1 MAKGPA
7 GKGPVD
13 NGADGISPGGVSV
26 TSVKSIRIEDEM
38 RTSYLDYAMSV
49 IVARA
54 LPDVR
59 DGLKPV
65 HRRILY
71 TMGEM
76 GLSGGSAYRKCAAIV
91 GEVMGKYHPHGDGAL
106 YDALV
111 RLAQDF
117 SMRHPLVD
125 GQGNFGSVDG
135 DSAAA
140 MRYTEARLTAIAGE
154 MLADIDHE
162 TVDFTPNYDGTQK
175 EPSVLPSRMPNLL
188 VNGSAGIAVGM
199 ATNIPPHN
207 LGEIAD
213 AAIALVE
220 NPQLTAEE
228 LSAIVLAPDFP
239 TGGVLYR
246 YDHIKNPLT
255 GKTERVDAIRQ
266 MYAHGRGRVVVEGKT
281 SFEEARGDRTAI
293 IIHELPYQVNKAT
306 LVEKI
311 ADLVKEGRIE
321 GISDLRDESDRDGMR
336 IYVEVKRDGNP
347 HKVLNKLLKLTP
359 LRAAFSMNMLA
370 LVDGQPQTLSLKSV
384 LQHHIEHRRVIVRRR
399 TEFELKKAQERA
411 HILEGLKI
419 ALDNLD
425 AVIKTIRAAADVD
438 VAREQLMTKFKLSEL
453 QAQAILDMR
462 LARLAALERK
472 KIEDEY
478 LEVLALIKE
487 LQDILA
493 NPKRVS
499 KIIAA
504 EYAKMKEKFGDT
516 RRTRIAQDATR
527 EMSDEDLIADEDV
540 VITVSGRG
548 YIKRQP
554 LTAYRQQ
561 HRGGKGVRG
570 MTTREEDAVK
580 SLQVANTHDWAF
592 FFTNKGRCFS
602 TKVHEIPDASRQNK
616 GIPIVNLPGVQVESG
631 EVPVATVILQNFNAG
646 GYLAFST
653 KKGVI
658 KKTALEQFEKVRS
671 SGIIAITLDKGDE
684 LAQVIPT
691 SGEDDIVL
699 ATRQGRI
706 CRFHEKEARP
716 MGRSAGGVIGIRIA
730 RQGDLVVAAAVVEPG
745 ADLLVLTETG
755 FGKRVP
761 VGAFSRKHRGTQG
774 VRLIPL
780 EGRKTGPV
788 VAVRQVSEA
797 DEEVIL
803 ISAEGQV
810 VRTKLETIA
819 TRNDGSSQG
828 VRVMTLREGDKVAG
842 IAAFRTGL
850 AKRDADGEN
859 EGAPDGEASPPRT
872 KAAKAA
878 ATKTPAKGKAK
889 PAAKVKANSA
899 KASATTKTTK
909 ATKANKANK
918 TVKTKPTKRR

>member
-909 ATKANKANK
+909 AAKANKANK

>member
-1 MAKGPA
+1 MNDEAR
-7 GKGPVD
+7 
-13 NGADGISPGGVSV
+13 VSV
-26 TSVKSIRIEDEM
+26 RSIRIEDEM

-76 GLSGGSAYRKCAAIV
+76 GLSSGSAYRKCAAIV

-162 TVDFTPNYDGTQK
+162 TVDFAPNYDGTQK
-175 EPSVLPSRMPNLL
+175 EPSVLPARLPNLL

-213 AAIALVE
+213 AAIALI
-220 NPQLTAEE
+220 AEPD
-228 LSAIVLAPDFP
+228 LSVDDLCKYVNAPDFP
-239 TGGVLYR
+239 TGGILYR
-246 YDHIKNPLT
+246 YDTVKNPLT
-255 GKTERVDAIRQ
+255 GATERIDAVRQ
-266 MYAHGRGRVVVEGKT
+266 MYAHGRGRVVVDGAT
-281 SFEEARGDRTAI
+281 HFEEASRGDRTAI
-293 IIHELPYQVNKAT
+293 IITELPYQVNKAS

-311 ADLVKEGRIE
+311 ADLVKEERLD
-321 GISDLRDESDRDGMR
+321 GIADLRDESDRDGMR
-336 IYVEVKRDGNP
+336 IYVEVKKDANP
-347 HKVLNKLLKLTP
+347 HEVLNKLLKLTP
-359 LRAAFSMNMLA
+359 LRSAFSMNMLA

-384 LQHHIEHRRVIVRRR
+384 LQHHIDHRRIIVRRR
-399 TEFELKKAQERA
+399 TEYELKKARERA

-438 VAREQLMTKFKLSEL
+438 VARTQLMERFKLSEL
-453 QAQAILDMR
+453 QSQAILDMR

-478 LEVLALIKE
+478 LEVIKFIAE
-487 LQDILA
+487 LEDILA
-493 NPKRVS
+493 RPARIS
-499 KIIAA
+499 KIVSD
-504 EYAKMKEKFGDT
+504 EFAKLKEKFADR
-516 RRTRIAQDATR
+516 RRTKIAQDATR

-540 VITVSGRG
+540 VITISGRG

-554 LTAYRQQ
+554 LTTYRQQ
-561 HRGGKGVRG
+561 HRGGKGVIG
-570 MTTREEDAVK
+570 MTTREEDAVAT
-580 SLQVANTHDWAF
+580 LQVANTHDYAL
-592 FFTNKGRCFS
+592 FFTNKGRGFS
-602 TKVHEIPDASRQNK
+602 AKVHEIPDASRQNK

-631 EVPVATVILQNFNAG
+631 ETPVATIILNGFTPG
-646 GYLAFST
+646 SYLAFST
-653 KKGVI
+653 KKGII
-658 KKTALEQFEKVRS
+658 KKTAIEQFEKVRS
-671 SGIIAITLDKGDE
+671 TGIIAITLDKGDE
-684 LAQVIPT
+684 LAQVIQT
-691 SGEDDIVL
+691 SGEDDLVM

-706 CRFHEKEARP
+706 CRFHEREARP
-716 MGRSAGGVIGIRIA
+716 MGRTAGGVIGIRLA
-730 RQGDLVVAAAVVEPG
+730 RQGDLVVAMAVAEPG

-755 FGKRVP
+755 HGKRVP
-761 VGAFSRKHRGTQG
+761 VGAFARKHRGTQG

-810 VRTKLETIA
+810 VRTKLESIA
-819 TRNDGSSQG
+819 TRKDGSAQG

-850 AKRDADGEN
+850 AKRNGTGDN
-859 EGAPDGEASPPRT
+859 EDVVDETPKLTKVVKAPRPTT
-872 KAAKAA
+872 KGG
-878 ATKTPAKGKAK
+878 TPSKGKPVAKGK
-889 PAAKVKANSA
+889 PAAKSKPVA
-899 KASATTKTTK
+899 KG
-909 ATKANKANK
+909 
-918 TVKTKPTKRR
+918 KPAPKKRSGR

>member
-1 MAKGPA
+1 M
-7 GKGPVD
+7 
-13 NGADGISPGGVSV
+13 SV

-154 MLADIDHE
+154 MLADIDHD

-213 AAIALVE
+213 AAAALVE
-220 NPQLTAEE
+220 NPQLSAEE
-228 LSAIVLAPDFP
+228 LSALVLAPDFP

-246 YDHIKNPLT
+246 YDNVKNPLT

-438 VAREQLMTKFKLSEL
+438 VAREQLMSKFKLSEL

-504 EYAKMKEKFGDT
+504 EYAKMKEKFGDK

-671 SGIIAITLDKGDE
+671 SGIITITLDKGDE

-716 MGRSAGGVIGIRIA
+716 MGRSAGGVIGIRLA

-810 VRTKLETIA
+810 VRTKLESIA

-850 AKRDADGEN
+850 AKRDSEGQNGE
-859 EGAPDGEASPPRT
+859 APDGEVSPSRAKAVKPAVSGRPT
-872 KAAKAA
+872 SKAAAKAPP
-878 ATKTPAKGKAK
+878 KVKAK
-889 PAAKVKANSA
+889 PTAKVKA
-899 KASATTKTTK
+899 K
-909 ATKANKANK
+909 ATKA
-918 TVKTKPTKRR
+918 TTTKPTKRR

>member
-1 MAKGPA
+1 MNDEAR
-7 GKGPVD
+7 
-13 NGADGISPGGVSV
+13 VSV
-26 TSVKSIRIEDEM
+26 RSIRIEDEM

-76 GLSGGSAYRKCAAIV
+76 GLSSGSAYRKCAAIV

-162 TVDFTPNYDGTQK
+162 TVDFAPNYDGTQK
-175 EPSVLPSRMPNLL
+175 EPSVLPARLPNLL

-213 AAIALVE
+213 AAIALI
-220 NPQLTAEE
+220 AEPD
-228 LSAIVLAPDFP
+228 LSVDDLCKYVNAPDFP
-239 TGGVLYR
+239 TGGILYR
-246 YDHIKNPLT
+246 YDTVKNPLT
-255 GKTERVDAIRQ
+255 GATERIDAVRQ
-266 MYAHGRGRVVVEGKT
+266 MYAHGRGRVVVDGAT
-281 SFEEARGDRTAI
+281 HFEEASRGDRTAI
-293 IIHELPYQVNKAT
+293 IITELPYQVNKAS

-311 ADLVKEGRIE
+311 ADLVKEERLD
-321 GISDLRDESDRDGMR
+321 GIADLRDESDRDGMR
-336 IYVEVKRDGNP
+336 IYVEVKKDANP

-359 LRAAFSMNMLA
+359 LRSAFSMNMLA

-384 LQHHIEHRRVIVRRR
+384 LQHHIDHRRIIVRRR
-399 TEFELKKAQERA
+399 TEYELKKARERA

-438 VAREQLMTKFKLSEL
+438 VARTQLMERFKLSEL
-453 QAQAILDMR
+453 QSQAILDMR

-478 LEVLALIKE
+478 LEVIKFIAE
-487 LQDILA
+487 LEDILA
-493 NPKRVS
+493 RPARIS
-499 KIIAA
+499 KIVSD
-504 EYAKMKEKFGDT
+504 EFAKLKEKFADR
-516 RRTRIAQDATR
+516 RRTKIAQDATR

-540 VITVSGRG
+540 VITISGRG

-554 LTAYRQQ
+554 LTTYRQQ
-561 HRGGKGVRG
+561 HRGGKGVIG
-570 MTTREEDAVK
+570 MTTREEDAVAT
-580 SLQVANTHDWAF
+580 LQVANTHDYAL
-592 FFTNKGRCFS
+592 FFTNKGRGFS
-602 TKVHEIPDASRQNK
+602 AKVHEIPDASRQNK

-631 EVPVATVILQNFNAG
+631 ETPVATIILNGFTPG
-646 GYLAFST
+646 SYLAFST
-653 KKGVI
+653 KKGII
-658 KKTALEQFEKVRS
+658 KKTAIEQFEKVRS
-671 SGIIAITLDKGDE
+671 TGIIAITLDKGDE
-684 LAQVIPT
+684 LAQVIQT
-691 SGEDDIVL
+691 SGEDDLVM

-706 CRFHEKEARP
+706 CRFHEREARP
-716 MGRSAGGVIGIRIA
+716 MGRTAGGVIGIRLA
-730 RQGDLVVAAAVVEPG
+730 RQGDLVVAMAVAEPG

-755 FGKRVP
+755 HGKRVP
-761 VGAFSRKHRGTQG
+761 VGAFARKHRGTQG

-810 VRTKLETIA
+810 VRTKLESIA
-819 TRNDGSSQG
+819 TRKDGSAQG

-850 AKRDADGEN
+850 ANRNGTGDN
-859 EGAPDGEASPPRT
+859 EDVVDETPKLTKVVKAPRPTT
-872 KAAKAA
+872 KGG
-878 ATKTPAKGKAK
+878 TPSKGKPVAKGK
-889 PAAKVKANSA
+889 PAAKSKPVA
-899 KASATTKTTK
+899 KG
-909 ATKANKANK
+909 
-918 TVKTKPTKRR
+918 KPAPKKRSGR

>member
-899 KASATTKTTK
+899 KASATTKTSK
-909 ATKANKANK
+909 ATNATKANK

>member
-1 MAKGPA
+1 
-7 GKGPVD
+7 
-13 NGADGISPGGVSV
+13 
-26 TSVKSIRIEDEM
+26 
-38 RTSYLDYAMSV
+38 
-49 IVARA
+49 
-54 LPDVR
+54 
-59 DGLKPV
+59 
-65 HRRILY
+65 
-71 TMGEM
+71 
-76 GLSGGSAYRKCAAIV
+76 
-91 GEVMGKYHPHGDGAL
+91 MGKYHPHGDGAL

-154 MLADIDHE
+154 MLADIDHD

-188 VNGSAGIAVGM
+188 VNGSSGIAVGM

-228 LSAIVLAPDFP
+228 LSALVLAPDFP

-246 YDHIKNPLT
+246 YDNVKNPLT
-255 GKTERVDAIRQ
+255 GKSERVDAIRQ

-384 LQHHIEHRRVIVRRR
+384 LQHHIEHRRIIVRRR

-438 VAREQLMTKFKLSEL
+438 VAREQLMAKFKLSEL

-504 EYAKMKEKFGDT
+504 EYAKMKEKFGDK

-540 VITVSGRG
+540 VITISGRG

-631 EVPVATVILQNFNAG
+631 EVPVATVILQNFSAG

-810 VRTKLETIA
+810 VRTKLESIA

-828 VRVMTLREGDKVAG
+828 VRVMSLREGDKVAG

-859 EGAPDGEASPPRT
+859 EEAPEGEASPPRAKVAKVT
-872 KAAKAA
+872 AKAA
-878 ATKTPAKGKAK
+878 PKTVSKGKAK
-889 PAAKVKANSA
+889 PAAKVKAKTA
-899 KASATTKTTK
+899 KATT
-909 ATKANKANK
+909 
-918 TVKTKPTKRR
+918 TKPTKRR

>member
-1 MAKGPA
+1 MAKGPV
-7 GKGPVD
+7 GRGPTD
-13 NGADGISPGGVSV
+13 RDADGINPDGTGIA
-26 TSVKSIRIEDEM
+26 SVKSIRIEDEM

-228 LSAIVLAPDFP
+228 LSALVLAPDFP

-246 YDHIKNPLT
+246 YDNVKNPLT

-293 IIHELPYQVNKAT
+293 IIHELPYQVNKST

-425 AVIKTIRAAADVD
+425 AVVKTIRAAADVD
-438 VAREQLMTKFKLSEL
+438 VAREQLMSKFKLSEL

-487 LQDILA
+487 LKDILA

-499 KIIAA
+499 KIIAD
-504 EYAKMKEKFGDT
+504 EYAKMKEKFGDK

-631 EVPVATVILQNFNAG
+631 EVPVATVILQNFSAG

-716 MGRSAGGVIGIRIA
+716 MGRAAGGVIGIRLA

-810 VRTKLETIA
+810 VRTKLESIA

-850 AKRDADGEN
+850 AKRDAEGEN
-859 EGAPDGEASPPRT
+859 EGAPNGEASPPRV

-878 ATKTPAKGKAK
+878 ATKTPPKGKAK
-889 PAAKVKANSA
+889 PAAKVKANGAKANSA
-899 KASATTKTTK
+899 KATATAKTSK
-909 ATKANKANK
+909 ATKSI
-918 TVKTKPTKRR
+918 KTKPTKRR

>member
-1 MAKGPA
+1 MAKGPT

-154 MLADIDHE
+154 MLADIDHD

-188 VNGSAGIAVGM
+188 VNGSSGIAVGM

-228 LSAIVLAPDFP
+228 LSALVLAPDFP

-246 YDHIKNPLT
+246 YDNIKNPLT
-255 GKTERVDAIRQ
+255 GKSERVDAIRQ

-384 LQHHIEHRRVIVRRR
+384 LQHHIEHRRIIVRRR

-438 VAREQLMTKFKLSEL
+438 VAREQLMAKFKLSEL

-504 EYAKMKEKFGDT
+504 EYAKMKEKFGDK

-540 VITVSGRG
+540 VITISGRG

-631 EVPVATVILQNFNAG
+631 EVPVATVILQNFSAG

-810 VRTKLETIA
+810 VRTKLESIA

-828 VRVMTLREGDKVAG
+828 VRVMSLREGDKVAG

-859 EGAPDGEASPPRT
+859 EEAPDGEASPPR
-872 KAAKAA
+872 AKAP
-878 ATKTPAKGKAK
+878 KTSSKGKAK
-889 PAAKVKANSA
+889 PAAKVKA
-899 KASATTKTTK
+899 KTTKTT
-909 ATKANKANK
+909 T
-918 TVKTKPTKRR
+918 TKPTKRR

>member
-1 MAKGPA
+1 MAKGPT

-154 MLADIDHE
+154 MLADIDHD

-228 LSAIVLAPDFP
+228 LSALVLAPDFP

-246 YDHIKNPLT
+246 YDNIKNPLT
-255 GKTERVDAIRQ
+255 GKSERVDAIRQ

-384 LQHHIEHRRVIVRRR
+384 LQHHIEHRRIIVRRR

-438 VAREQLMTKFKLSEL
+438 VAREQLMAKFKLSEL

-504 EYAKMKEKFGDT
+504 EYAKMKEKFGDK

-540 VITVSGRG
+540 VITISGRG

-631 EVPVATVILQNFNAG
+631 EVPVATVILQNFSAG

-810 VRTKLETIA
+810 VRTKLESIA

-828 VRVMTLREGDKVAG
+828 VRVMSLREGDKVAG

-859 EGAPDGEASPPRT
+859 EEAPEGEASPPRAKVAKVT
-872 KAAKAA
+872 AKAA
-878 ATKTPAKGKAK
+878 PKTVSKGKAK
-889 PAAKVKANSA
+889 PTAKVKA
-899 KASATTKTTK
+899 KTTKTT
-909 ATKANKANK
+909 T
-918 TVKTKPTKRR
+918 TKPTKRR

>member
-1 MAKGPA
+1 
-7 GKGPVD
+7 
-13 NGADGISPGGVSV
+13 
-26 TSVKSIRIEDEM
+26 M

-125 GQGNFGSVDG
+125 GQGNFGSIDG

-266 MYAHGRGRVVVEGKT
+266 MYAHGRGRVIVEGKT

-671 SGIIAITLDKGDE
+671 SGIIAITLDKGDV

-859 EGAPDGEASPPRT
+859 EGAPDGEASPPR
-872 KAAKAA
+872 
-878 ATKTPAKGKAK
+878 
-889 PAAKVKANSA
+889 
-899 KASATTKTTK
+899 
-909 ATKANKANK
+909 
-918 TVKTKPTKRR
+918 

>member
-1 MAKGPA
+1 MAIKGV
-7 GKGPVD
+7 GGNGGGEVD
-13 NGADGISPGGVSV
+13 AVNLP
-26 TSVKSIRIEDEM
+26 SVKSIRIEDEM

-76 GLSGGSAYRKCAAIV
+76 GLSSGSAYRKCAAIV

-140 MRYTEARLTAIAGE
+140 MRYTESRLTAIAGE

-162 TVDFTPNYDGTQK
+162 TVDFAPNYDGTQK
-175 EPSVLPSRMPNLL
+175 EPSVLPSRLPNLL
-188 VNGSAGIAVGM
+188 INGSAGIAVGM

-220 NPQLTAEE
+220 NPHLTAEE
-228 LSAIVLAPDFP
+228 LSAFVLAPDFP

-246 YDHIKNPLT
+246 YDNIKNPLT
-255 GKTERVDAIRQ
+255 GKMERVDAIRQ

-311 ADLVKEGRIE
+311 ADLVKEGRID

-399 TEFELKKAQERA
+399 TEYELKKAQERA

-438 VAREQLMTKFKLSEL
+438 VAREQLMSKFKLSEL

-487 LQDILA
+487 LKDILA

-499 KIIAA
+499 KIIAG
-504 EYAKMKEKFGDT
+504 EYAKLKEKFGDK

-540 VITVSGRG
+540 VITISGRG

-631 EVPVATVILQNFNAG
+631 EVPVATVILQNFNVG

-684 LAQVIPT
+684 LAQVVPT
-691 SGEDDIVL
+691 SGEDDLVL

-716 MGRSAGGVIGIRIA
+716 MGRSAGGVIGIRLA

-761 VGAFSRKHRGTQG
+761 VQAFSRKHRGTQG

-810 VRTKLETIA
+810 VRTKLESIA

-850 AKRDADGEN
+850 AKRDGGGES
-859 EGAPDGEASPPRT
+859 GAAPARVAPARVTPAARAMTTRTTTRPAS
-872 KAAKAA
+872 
-878 ATKTPAKGKAK
+878 ATKPSTSKGATSAKPAASKGKST
-889 PAAKVKANSA
+889 PAAKVKA
-899 KASATTKTTK
+899 
-909 ATKANKANK
+909 
-918 TVKTKPTKRR
+918 KPPKRR

>member
-1 MAKGPA
+1 MAKGPT
-7 GKGPVD
+7 GKSPVD

-154 MLADIDHE
+154 MLADIDHD

-213 AAIALVE
+213 AAIALVD

-228 LSAIVLAPDFP
+228 LSALVLAPDFP

-246 YDHIKNPLT
+246 YDNIKNPLT

-384 LQHHIEHRRVIVRRR
+384 LQHHIEHRRIIVRRR

-504 EYAKMKEKFGDT
+504 EYAKMKEKFGDK

-859 EGAPDGEASPPRT
+859 EGASDGEASPPRARAAKVT
-872 KAAKAA
+872 AKAA
-878 ATKTPAKGKAK
+878 PKSASKGKAK
-889 PAAKVKANSA
+889 PAAKVKAKTA
-899 KASATTKTTK
+899 KKT
-909 ATKANKANK
+909 A
-918 TVKTKPTKRR
+918 TKPTKRR

>member
-1 MAKGPA
+1 MAKGPT

-154 MLADIDHE
+154 MLADIDHD

-188 VNGSAGIAVGM
+188 VNGSSGIAVGM

-228 LSAIVLAPDFP
+228 LSALVLAPDFP

-246 YDHIKNPLT
+246 YDNIKNPLT
-255 GKTERVDAIRQ
+255 GKSERVDAIRQ

-384 LQHHIEHRRVIVRRR
+384 LQHHIEHRRIIVRRR

-438 VAREQLMTKFKLSEL
+438 VAREQLMAKFKLSEL

-504 EYAKMKEKFGDT
+504 EYAKMKEKFGDK

-540 VITVSGRG
+540 VITISGRG

-631 EVPVATVILQNFNAG
+631 EVPVATVILQNFSAG

-810 VRTKLETIA
+810 VRTKLESIA

-828 VRVMTLREGDKVAG
+828 VRVMSLREGDKVAG

-850 AKRDADGEN
+850 AKRDSDGEN
-859 EGAPDGEASPPRT
+859 EEAPDGEAIPPRA
-872 KAAKAA
+872 KAAKVTAKAA
-878 ATKTPAKGKAK
+878 PKTASKGKAK
-889 PAAKVKANSA
+889 PAAKVKA
-899 KASATTKTTK
+899 KTTKTT
-909 ATKANKANK
+909 T
-918 TVKTKPTKRR
+918 TKPTKRR

>member
-1 MAKGPA
+1 MAKGPT

-154 MLADIDHE
+154 MLADIDHD

-228 LSAIVLAPDFP
+228 LSALVLAPDFP

-246 YDHIKNPLT
+246 YDNIKNPLT
-255 GKTERVDAIRQ
+255 GKSERVDAIRQ

-384 LQHHIEHRRVIVRRR
+384 LQHHIEHRRIIVRRR

-438 VAREQLMTKFKLSEL
+438 VAREQLMAKFKLSEL

-504 EYAKMKEKFGDT
+504 EYAKMKEKFGDK

-540 VITVSGRG
+540 VITISGRG

-631 EVPVATVILQNFNAG
+631 EVPVATVILQNFSAG

-810 VRTKLETIA
+810 VRTKLESIA

-828 VRVMTLREGDKVAG
+828 VRVMSLREGDKVAG

-859 EGAPDGEASPPRT
+859 EEAPEGEASPPRAKVAKVT
-872 KAAKAA
+872 AKAA
-878 ATKTPAKGKAK
+878 PKTVSKGKAK
-889 PAAKVKANSA
+889 PAAKVKA
-899 KASATTKTTK
+899 KTTKTTK
-909 ATKANKANK
+909 T
-918 TVKTKPTKRR
+918 TTTKPTKRR

>member
-1 MAKGPA
+1 MAKGPT

-154 MLADIDHE
+154 MLADIDHD

-228 LSAIVLAPDFP
+228 LSALVLAPDFP

-246 YDHIKNPLT
+246 YDNVKNPLT
-255 GKTERVDAIRQ
+255 GKSERVDAIRQ

-384 LQHHIEHRRVIVRRR
+384 LQHHIEHRRIIVRRR

-438 VAREQLMTKFKLSEL
+438 VAREQLMAKFKLSEL

-504 EYAKMKEKFGDT
+504 EYAKMKEKFGDK

-540 VITVSGRG
+540 VITISGRG

-631 EVPVATVILQNFNAG
+631 EVPVATVILQNFSAG

-810 VRTKLETIA
+810 VRTKLESIA

-828 VRVMTLREGDKVAG
+828 VRVMSLREGDKVAG

-859 EGAPDGEASPPRT
+859 EEAPEGEASPPRAKVAKVT
-872 KAAKAA
+872 AKAA
-878 ATKTPAKGKAK
+878 PKTVSKRKAK
-889 PAAKVKANSA
+889 PAAKVKAKTA
-899 KASATTKTTK
+899 KTT
-909 ATKANKANK
+909 T
-918 TVKTKPTKRR
+918 TKPTKRR

>member
-1 MAKGPA
+1 MAKGPT

-154 MLADIDHE
+154 MLADIDHD

-188 VNGSAGIAVGM
+188 VNGSSGIAVGM

-228 LSAIVLAPDFP
+228 LSALVLAPDFP

-246 YDHIKNPLT
+246 YDNIKNPLT
-255 GKTERVDAIRQ
+255 GKSERVDAIRQ

-384 LQHHIEHRRVIVRRR
+384 LQHHIEHRRIIVRRR

-438 VAREQLMTKFKLSEL
+438 VAREQLMAKFKLSEL

-504 EYAKMKEKFGDT
+504 EYAKMKEKFGDK

-540 VITVSGRG
+540 VITISGRG

-631 EVPVATVILQNFNAG
+631 EVPVATVILQNFSAG

-850 AKRDADGEN
+850 AKRDSDGEN
-859 EGAPDGEASPPRT
+859 EEAPDGEASPPRA
-872 KAAKAA
+872 KAVKAA
-878 ATKTPAKGKAK
+878 ATKTPPKGKAK
-889 PAAKVKANSA
+889 PAAKVKA
-899 KASATTKTTK
+899 KTTKTT
-909 ATKANKANK
+909 T
-918 TVKTKPTKRR
+918 TKPTKRR

>member
-1 MAKGPA
+1 MAKGPT

-76 GLSGGSAYRKCAAIV
+76 GLSGGSAYRKCSAIV

-154 MLADIDHE
+154 MLADIDHD

-228 LSAIVLAPDFP
+228 LSALVLAPDFP

-246 YDHIKNPLT
+246 YDNIKNPLT
-255 GKTERVDAIRQ
+255 GKSERVDAIRQ

-384 LQHHIEHRRVIVRRR
+384 LQHHIEHRRIIVRRR

-438 VAREQLMTKFKLSEL
+438 VAREQLMAKFKLSEL

-504 EYAKMKEKFGDT
+504 EYAKMKEKFGDK

-540 VITVSGRG
+540 VITISGRG

-580 SLQVANTHDWAF
+580 SLQVANTHDWARRG
-592 FFTNKGRCFS
+592 TAAAA
-602 TKVHEIPDASRQNK
+602 ASR
-616 GIPIVNLPGVQVESG
+616 SG
-631 EVPVATVILQNFNAG
+631 CGRRGSVSAWRRMR
-646 GYLAFST
+646 
-653 KKGVI
+653 I
-658 KKTALEQFEKVRS
+658 KPSRASPSR
-671 SGIIAITLDKGDE
+671 
-684 LAQVIPT
+684 
-691 SGEDDIVL
+691 
-699 ATRQGRI
+699 
-706 CRFHEKEARP
+706 
-716 MGRSAGGVIGIRIA
+716 
-730 RQGDLVVAAAVVEPG
+730 AAALNSG
-745 ADLLVLTETG
+745 
-755 FGKRVP
+755 
-761 VGAFSRKHRGTQG
+761 
-774 VRLIPL
+774 
-780 EGRKTGPV
+780 
-788 VAVRQVSEA
+788 
-797 DEEVIL
+797 
-803 ISAEGQV
+803 
-810 VRTKLETIA
+810 
-819 TRNDGSSQG
+819 
-828 VRVMTLREGDKVAG
+828 
-842 IAAFRTGL
+842 TGL
-850 AKRDADGEN
+850 
-859 EGAPDGEASPPRT
+859 
-872 KAAKAA
+872 
-878 ATKTPAKGKAK
+878 
-889 PAAKVKANSA
+889 
-899 KASATTKTTK
+899 
-909 ATKANKANK
+909 
-918 TVKTKPTKRR
+918 

>member
-1 MAKGPA
+1 
-7 GKGPVD
+7 
-13 NGADGISPGGVSV
+13 
-26 TSVKSIRIEDEM
+26 
-38 RTSYLDYAMSV
+38 
-49 IVARA
+49 
-54 LPDVR
+54 
-59 DGLKPV
+59 
-65 HRRILY
+65 
-71 TMGEM
+71 
-76 GLSGGSAYRKCAAIV
+76 GGSAYRKCAAIV

-154 MLADIDHE
+154 MLADIDHD

-213 AAIALVE
+213 AAAALVE
-220 NPQLTAEE
+220 NPQLSAEE
-228 LSAIVLAPDFP
+228 LSALVLAPDFP

-246 YDHIKNPLT
+246 YDNVKNPLT

-438 VAREQLMTKFKLSEL
+438 VAREQLMSKFKLSEL

-504 EYAKMKEKFGDT
+504 EYAKMKERFGDK

-716 MGRSAGGVIGIRIA
+716 MCRSAGGVIGIRLA

-810 VRTKLETIA
+810 VRTKLESIA

-850 AKRDADGEN
+850 AKRDSEGQNGE
-859 EGAPDGEASPPRT
+859 APDGEVSPSRAKAVKPAVSGRPT
-872 KAAKAA
+872 SKAAAKAPP
-878 ATKTPAKGKAK
+878 KVKAK
-889 PAAKVKANSA
+889 PAAKVKA
-899 KASATTKTTK
+899 K
-909 ATKANKANK
+909 ATKA
-918 TVKTKPTKRR
+918 TTTKPTKRR

>member
-1 MAKGPA
+1 M
-7 GKGPVD
+7 
-13 NGADGISPGGVSV
+13 
-26 TSVKSIRIEDEM
+26 
-38 RTSYLDYAMSV
+38 
-49 IVARA
+49 
-54 LPDVR
+54 
-59 DGLKPV
+59 
-65 HRRILY
+65 
-71 TMGEM
+71 
-76 GLSGGSAYRKCAAIV
+76 
-91 GEVMGKYHPHGDGAL
+91 
-106 YDALV
+106 
-111 RLAQDF
+111 
-117 SMRHPLVD
+117 
-125 GQGNFGSVDG
+125 
-135 DSAAA
+135 
-140 MRYTEARLTAIAGE
+140 
-154 MLADIDHE
+154 
-162 TVDFTPNYDGTQK
+162 
-175 EPSVLPSRMPNLL
+175 
-188 VNGSAGIAVGM
+188 
-199 ATNIPPHN
+199 
-207 LGEIAD
+207 
-213 AAIALVE
+213 
-220 NPQLTAEE
+220 
-228 LSAIVLAPDFP
+228 
-239 TGGVLYR
+239 
-246 YDHIKNPLT
+246 
-255 GKTERVDAIRQ
+255 
-266 MYAHGRGRVVVEGKT
+266 
-281 SFEEARGDRTAI
+281 
-293 IIHELPYQVNKAT
+293 NKAS

-311 ADLVKEGRIE
+311 ADLVKEGRID
-321 GISDLRDESDRDGMR
+321 GIADLRDESDRDGMR

-384 LQHHIEHRRVIVRRR
+384 LQHHIEHRRIIVRRR
-399 TEFELKKAQERA
+399 TEFDLKKARERA

-438 VAREQLMTKFKLSEL
+438 VAREQLMAKFRLSEL

-478 LEVLALIKE
+478 LEVLGLIKE
-487 LQDILA
+487 LEDILA

-504 EYAKMKEKFGDT
+504 EYAKLKEKFGDK

-540 VITVSGRG
+540 VITISGRG

-631 EVPVATVILQNFNAG
+631 EVPVATVILQNFTAG

-730 RQGDLVVAAAVVEPG
+730 RQGDLVVAAAIVEPG

-761 VGAFSRKHRGTQG
+761 VQAFSRKHRGTQG

-810 VRTKLETIA
+810 VRTKLESIA

-850 AKRDADGEN
+850 AQRDAGGESD
-859 EGAPDGEASPPRT
+859 EAPARVSPAPRAKAGRPAPAV
-872 KAAKAA
+872 KAAKTAA
-878 ATKTPAKGKAK
+878 PKGKGK
-889 PAAKVKANSA
+889 PASKVKA
-899 KASATTKTTK
+899 
-909 ATKANKANK
+909 
-918 TVKTKPTKRR
+918 KTKPTKRR

>member
-1 MAKGPA
+1 
-7 GKGPVD
+7 
-13 NGADGISPGGVSV
+13 VSV

-154 MLADIDHE
+154 MLADIDHD
-162 TVDFTPNYDGTQK
+162 TVDFTPNSDGTQK

-188 VNGSAGIAVGM
+188 VNGSSGIAVGM

-228 LSAIVLAPDFP
+228 LSALVLAPDFP

-246 YDHIKNPLT
+246 YDNVKNPLT
-255 GKTERVDAIRQ
+255 GKSERVDAIRQ

-321 GISDLRDESDRDGMR
+321 GVSDLRDESDRDGMR

-384 LQHHIEHRRVIVRRR
+384 LQHHIEHRRIIVRRR

-438 VAREQLMTKFKLSEL
+438 VAREQLMAKFKLSEL

-504 EYAKMKEKFGDT
+504 EYAKMKEKFGDK

-540 VITVSGRG
+540 VITISGRG

-631 EVPVATVILQNFNAG
+631 EVPVATVILQNFSAG

-810 VRTKLETIA
+810 VRTKLESIA

-828 VRVMTLREGDKVAG
+828 VRVMSLREGDKVAG

-859 EGAPDGEASPPRT
+859 EEAPEGEASPPRAKVAKVT
-872 KAAKAA
+872 AKAA
-878 ATKTPAKGKAK
+878 PKTVSKGKAK
-889 PAAKVKANSA
+889 PAAKVKAKTA
-899 KASATTKTTK
+899 KATT
-909 ATKANKANK
+909 
-918 TVKTKPTKRR
+918 TKPTKRR

>member
-1 MAKGPA
+1 
-7 GKGPVD
+7 
-13 NGADGISPGGVSV
+13 
-26 TSVKSIRIEDEM
+26 
-38 RTSYLDYAMSV
+38 
-49 IVARA
+49 
-54 LPDVR
+54 
-59 DGLKPV
+59 
-65 HRRILY
+65 
-71 TMGEM
+71 
-76 GLSGGSAYRKCAAIV
+76 
-91 GEVMGKYHPHGDGAL
+91 
-106 YDALV
+106 
-111 RLAQDF
+111 
-117 SMRHPLVD
+117 
-125 GQGNFGSVDG
+125 
-135 DSAAA
+135 
-140 MRYTEARLTAIAGE
+140 
-154 MLADIDHE
+154 
-162 TVDFTPNYDGTQK
+162 
-175 EPSVLPSRMPNLL
+175 
-188 VNGSAGIAVGM
+188 
-199 ATNIPPHN
+199 
-207 LGEIAD
+207 
-213 AAIALVE
+213 
-220 NPQLTAEE
+220 
-228 LSAIVLAPDFP
+228 
-239 TGGVLYR
+239 
-246 YDHIKNPLT
+246 
-255 GKTERVDAIRQ
+255 
-266 MYAHGRGRVVVEGKT
+266 
-281 SFEEARGDRTAI
+281 
-293 IIHELPYQVNKAT
+293 
-306 LVEKI
+306 
-311 ADLVKEGRIE
+311 
-321 GISDLRDESDRDGMR
+321 
-336 IYVEVKRDGNP
+336 
-347 HKVLNKLLKLTP
+347 
-359 LRAAFSMNMLA
+359 
-370 LVDGQPQTLSLKSV
+370 
-384 LQHHIEHRRVIVRRR
+384 
-399 TEFELKKAQERA
+399 
-411 HILEGLKI
+411 
-419 ALDNLD
+419 
-425 AVIKTIRAAADVD
+425 
-438 VAREQLMTKFKLSEL
+438 
-453 QAQAILDMR
+453 
-462 LARLAALERK
+462 
-472 KIEDEY
+472 
-478 LEVLALIKE
+478 
-487 LQDILA
+487 
-493 NPKRVS
+493 
-499 KIIAA
+499 
-504 EYAKMKEKFGDT
+504 
-516 RRTRIAQDATR
+516 
-527 EMSDEDLIADEDV
+527 MSDEDLIADEDV
-540 VITVSGRG
+540 VITISGRG

-631 EVPVATVILQNFNAG
+631 EVPVATVILQNFSAG

-850 AKRDADGEN
+850 AKRDSDGEN
-859 EGAPDGEASPPRT
+859 EEAPDGEASPPRA
-872 KAAKAA
+872 KAVKAA
-878 ATKTPAKGKAK
+878 ATKTPLKGKAK
-889 PAAKVKANSA
+889 PAAKVKA
-899 KASATTKTTK
+899 KTTKTT
-909 ATKANKANK
+909 T
-918 TVKTKPTKRR
+918 TKPTKRR

>member
-1 MAKGPA
+1 MAKGPT

-154 MLADIDHE
+154 MLADIDHD

-188 VNGSAGIAVGM
+188 VNGSSGIAVGM

-220 NPQLTAEE
+220 NPQLAAEE
-228 LSAIVLAPDFP
+228 LSALVLAPDFP

-246 YDHIKNPLT
+246 YDNVKNPLT
-255 GKTERVDAIRQ
+255 GKSERVDAIRQ

-384 LQHHIEHRRVIVRRR
+384 LQHHIEHRRIIVRRR

-438 VAREQLMTKFKLSEL
+438 VAREQLMAKFKLSEL

-504 EYAKMKEKFGDT
+504 EYAKMKEKFGDK

-540 VITVSGRG
+540 VITISGRG

-631 EVPVATVILQNFNAG
+631 EVPVATVILQNFSAG

-716 MGRSAGGVIGIRIA
+716 MGRSAGGVIGIRLA
-730 RQGDLVVAAAVVEPG
+730 RVGDLVVAAAIVEPG

-761 VGAFSRKHRGTQG
+761 VQAFSRKHRGTQG

-810 VRTKLETIA
+810 VRTKLESIA

-850 AKRDADGEN
+850 AQRDASGE
-859 EGAPDGEASPPRT
+859 DGEAPVRVSPAPRAKAGRPKPAV
-872 KAAKAA
+872 KAAKT
-878 ATKTPAKGKAK
+878 ATPKGKVK
-889 PAAKVKANSA
+889 PAAKVKA
-899 KASATTKTTK
+899 
-909 ATKANKANK
+909 
-918 TVKTKPTKRR
+918 KTKPTKRR

>member
-1 MAKGPA
+1 
-7 GKGPVD
+7 
-13 NGADGISPGGVSV
+13 
-26 TSVKSIRIEDEM
+26 
-38 RTSYLDYAMSV
+38 
-49 IVARA
+49 
-54 LPDVR
+54 
-59 DGLKPV
+59 
-65 HRRILY
+65 
-71 TMGEM
+71 
-76 GLSGGSAYRKCAAIV
+76 
-91 GEVMGKYHPHGDGAL
+91 
-106 YDALV
+106 
-111 RLAQDF
+111 
-117 SMRHPLVD
+117 
-125 GQGNFGSVDG
+125 
-135 DSAAA
+135 
-140 MRYTEARLTAIAGE
+140 
-154 MLADIDHE
+154 
-162 TVDFTPNYDGTQK
+162 
-175 EPSVLPSRMPNLL
+175 
-188 VNGSAGIAVGM
+188 
-199 ATNIPPHN
+199 
-207 LGEIAD
+207 
-213 AAIALVE
+213 
-220 NPQLTAEE
+220 
-228 LSAIVLAPDFP
+228 
-239 TGGVLYR
+239 
-246 YDHIKNPLT
+246 
-255 GKTERVDAIRQ
+255 
-266 MYAHGRGRVVVEGKT
+266 
-281 SFEEARGDRTAI
+281 
-293 IIHELPYQVNKAT
+293 
-306 LVEKI
+306 
-311 ADLVKEGRIE
+311 
-321 GISDLRDESDRDGMR
+321 
-336 IYVEVKRDGNP
+336 
-347 HKVLNKLLKLTP
+347 
-359 LRAAFSMNMLA
+359 
-370 LVDGQPQTLSLKSV
+370 
-384 LQHHIEHRRVIVRRR
+384 
-399 TEFELKKAQERA
+399 
-411 HILEGLKI
+411 
-419 ALDNLD
+419 
-425 AVIKTIRAAADVD
+425 VD

-504 EYAKMKEKFGDT
+504 EYAKMKEKFGDK

-540 VITVSGRG
+540 VITISGRG

-631 EVPVATVILQNFNAG
+631 EVPVATVILQNFSAG

-810 VRTKLETIA
+810 VRTKLESIA

-828 VRVMTLREGDKVAG
+828 VRVMSLREGDKVAG

-850 AKRDADGEN
+850 AKRDSDGEN
-859 EGAPDGEASPPRT
+859 KEAPDGEASPPRA
-872 KAAKAA
+872 KAVKAA
-878 ATKTPAKGKAK
+878 ATKTPPKGKAK
-889 PAAKVKANSA
+889 PAAKVKANGA
-899 KASATTKTTK
+899 KATATKK
-909 ATKANKANK
+909 AT
-918 TVKTKPTKRR
+918 TKPTKRR

>member
-1 MAKGPA
+1 
-7 GKGPVD
+7 
-13 NGADGISPGGVSV
+13 
-26 TSVKSIRIEDEM
+26 M

-266 MYAHGRGRVVVEGKT
+266 MYAHGRGRVIVEGKT

-850 AKRDADGEN
+850 AKRDAEGEN

-878 ATKTPAKGKAK
+878 ATKSPAKGKAK

-899 KASATTKTTK
+899 KASATTKTS
-909 ATKANKANK
+909 KANKANKATK

>member
-1 MAKGPA
+1 MAKGPT
-7 GKGPVD
+7 GRGPVD

-154 MLADIDHE
+154 MLADIDHD

-188 VNGSAGIAVGM
+188 VNGSSGIAVGM

-228 LSAIVLAPDFP
+228 LSALVLAPDFP

-246 YDHIKNPLT
+246 YDNIKNPLT

-384 LQHHIEHRRVIVRRR
+384 LQHHIEHRRIIVRRR

-438 VAREQLMTKFKLSEL
+438 VAREQLMAKFKLSEL

-504 EYAKMKEKFGDT
+504 EYAKMKEKFGDK

-540 VITVSGRG
+540 VITISGRG

-631 EVPVATVILQNFNAG
+631 EVPVATVILQNFSAG

-850 AKRDADGEN
+850 AKRDSDGEN
-859 EGAPDGEASPPRT
+859 DEAPDGEVSPPRA
-872 KAAKAA
+872 KAAKVTAKAA
-878 ATKTPAKGKAK
+878 RKTAPKAKAK
-889 PAAKVKANSA
+889 PTAKVKATTA
-899 KASATTKTTK
+899 KKTT
-909 ATKANKANK
+909 
-918 TVKTKPTKRR
+918 TKPTKRR

>member
-1 MAKGPA
+1 MSDTQNPGQPSQDTT
-7 GKGPVD
+7 PV
-13 NGADGISPGGVSV
+13 A
-26 TSVKSIRIEDEM
+26 IEEEM
-38 RTSYLDYAMSV
+38 RRSYLDYAMSV

-154 MLADIDHE
+154 MLADIDHD

-188 VNGSAGIAVGM
+188 VNGSSGIAVGM

-228 LSAIVLAPDFP
+228 LSALVLAPDFP

-246 YDHIKNPLT
+246 YDNVKNPLT
-255 GKTERVDAIRQ
+255 GKSERVDAIRQ

-321 GISDLRDESDRDGMR
+321 GVSDLRDESDRDGMR

-384 LQHHIEHRRVIVRRR
+384 LQHHIEHRRIIVRRR

-438 VAREQLMTKFKLSEL
+438 VAREQLMAKFKLSEL

-504 EYAKMKEKFGDT
+504 EYAKMKEKFGDK

-540 VITVSGRG
+540 VITISGRG

-631 EVPVATVILQNFNAG
+631 EVPVATVILQNFSAG

-810 VRTKLETIA
+810 VRTKLESIA

-828 VRVMTLREGDKVAG
+828 VRVMSLREGDKVAG

-859 EGAPDGEASPPRT
+859 EEAPEGEASPPRAKVAKVT
-872 KAAKAA
+872 AKAA
-878 ATKTPAKGKAK
+878 PKTVSKGKAK
-889 PAAKVKANSA
+889 PAAKVKAKTA
-899 KASATTKTTK
+899 KATT
-909 ATKANKANK
+909 
-918 TVKTKPTKRR
+918 TKPTKRR

>member
-266 MYAHGRGRVVVEGKT
+266 MYAHGRGRVIVEGKT

-850 AKRDADGEN
+850 AKRDAEGEN

-878 ATKTPAKGKAK
+878 ATKSPAKGKAK

-899 KASATTKTTK
+899 KASATTKTS
-909 ATKANKANK
+909 KANKATK

>member
-1 MAKGPA
+1 MAKGPT

-154 MLADIDHE
+154 MLADIDHD

-228 LSAIVLAPDFP
+228 LSALVLAPDFP

-246 YDHIKNPLT
+246 YDNIKNPLT
-255 GKTERVDAIRQ
+255 GKSERVDAIRQ

-384 LQHHIEHRRVIVRRR
+384 LQHHIEHRRIIVRRR

-438 VAREQLMTKFKLSEL
+438 VAREQLMAKFKLSEL

-504 EYAKMKEKFGDT
+504 EYAKMKEKFGDK

-540 VITVSGRG
+540 VITISGRG

-631 EVPVATVILQNFNAG
+631 EVPVATVILQNFSAG

-810 VRTKLETIA
+810 VRTKLESIA

-828 VRVMTLREGDKVAG
+828 VRVMSLREGDKVAG

-859 EGAPDGEASPPRT
+859 EEAPEGEASPPRAKVAKVT
-872 KAAKAA
+872 AKAA
-878 ATKTPAKGKAK
+878 PKTVSKGKAK
-889 PAAKVKANSA
+889 PAAKVKAKTA
-899 KASATTKTTK
+899 KTT
-909 ATKANKANK
+909 T
-918 TVKTKPTKRR
+918 TKPTKRR

>member
-1 MAKGPA
+1 MADKT
-7 GKGPVD
+7 VN
-13 NGADGISPGGVSV
+13 NGADGISPNGVSV
-26 TSVKSIRIEDEM
+26 TTVKSIRIEDEM

-76 GLSGGSAYRKCAAIV
+76 GLSGSSAYRKCAAIV

-140 MRYTEARLTAIAGE
+140 MRYTEARLTAITGE

-188 VNGSAGIAVGM
+188 INGSSGIAVGM

-228 LSAIVLAPDFP
+228 LSAFVLAPDFP

-246 YDHIKNPLT
+246 YDNVKNPLT
-255 GKTERVDAIRQ
+255 GKFERVDAIRQ
-266 MYAHGRGRVVVEGKT
+266 LYAHGRGRVVVEGKT
-281 SFEEARGDRTAI
+281 TFEEARGDRTAI
-293 IIHELPYQVNKAT
+293 IIHELPYQVNKAS

-311 ADLVKEGRIE
+311 ADLVKEGRID
-321 GISDLRDESDRDGMR
+321 GIADLRDESDRDGMR

-384 LQHHIEHRRVIVRRR
+384 LQHHIEHRRIIVRRR

-438 VAREQLMTKFKLSEL
+438 VAREQLMAKFKLSEL

-487 LQDILA
+487 LEDILA

-499 KIIAA
+499 KIISA
-504 EYAKMKEKFGDT
+504 EYAKLKEKFGDK

-540 VITVSGRG
+540 VITISGRG

-631 EVPVATVILQNFNAG
+631 EVPVATVILQNFTAG

-730 RQGDLVVAAAVVEPG
+730 RVGDLVVAAAVVEPG

-761 VGAFSRKHRGTQG
+761 VQAFSRKHRGTQG

-810 VRTKLETIA
+810 VRTKLESIA

-828 VRVMTLREGDKVAG
+828 VRVMALREGDKVAG

-850 AKRDADGEN
+850 AQRDAGGEGD
-859 EGAPDGEASPPRT
+859 EAPARVAPAPRAKAARPAPAVKGGT
-872 KAAKAA
+872 KPAPKAAKT
-878 ATKTPAKGKAK
+878 ATPKGKVK
-889 PAAKVKANSA
+889 PAAKVKA
-899 KASATTKTTK
+899 
-909 ATKANKANK
+909 
-918 TVKTKPTKRR
+918 KTKPTKRR

>member
-1 MAKGPA
+1 MSDEAR
-7 GKGPVD
+7 
-13 NGADGISPGGVSV
+13 VSV
-26 TSVKSIRIEDEM
+26 RSIRIEDEM

-54 LPDVR
+54 LPDVS

-175 EPSVLPSRMPNLL
+175 EPSVLPALLPNLL
-188 VNGSAGIAVGM
+188 VNGSSGIAVGM

-213 AAIALVE
+213 AAIALIAD
-220 NPQLTAEE
+220 PE
-228 LSAIVLAPDFP
+228 LSVDDLCKYVNAPDFP
-239 TGGVLYR
+239 TGGILYR
-246 YDHIKNPLT
+246 YDTIKNPLT
-255 GKTERVDAIRQ
+255 GATERIDAVRQ
-266 MYAHGRGRVVVEGKT
+266 MYAHGRGRVVVDGAT
-281 SFEEARGDRTAI
+281 HFEEASRGDRTAI
-293 IIHELPYQVNKAT
+293 IITELPYQINKAS

-311 ADLVKEGRIE
+311 ADLVKEERLD
-321 GISDLRDESDRDGMR
+321 GIADLRDESDRDGMR
-336 IYVEVKRDGNP
+336 IYVEVKKDANP

-359 LRAAFSMNMLA
+359 LRSAFSMNMLA

-384 LQHHIEHRRVIVRRR
+384 LQHHIDHRRIIVRRR
-399 TEFELKKAQERA
+399 TEYELKKARERA

-438 VAREQLMTKFKLSEL
+438 VARTQLMERFKLSEL

-478 LEVLALIKE
+478 LEFIKFIAE
-487 LQDILA
+487 LEDILA
-493 NPKRVS
+493 RPARIS
-499 KIIAA
+499 KIISD
-504 EYAKMKEKFGDT
+504 EFAKLKEKFADR
-516 RRTRIAQDATR
+516 RRTKIAQDATR
-527 EMSDEDLIADEDV
+527 EMYDEDLIADEDV
-540 VITVSGRG
+540 VITISGRG

-554 LTAYRQQ
+554 LTTYRQQ
-561 HRGGKGVRG
+561 HRGGKGVIG
-570 MTTREEDAVK
+570 MTTREEDAVAT
-580 SLQVANTHDWAF
+580 LQVANTHDYAL
-592 FFTNKGRCFS
+592 FFTNKGRGFS
-602 TKVHEIPDASRQNK
+602 AKVHEIPDASRQNK
-616 GIPIVNLPGVQVESG
+616 VIPIVNLPGVQVESG
-631 EVPVATVILQNFNAG
+631 ETPVATIIINGFTPG
-646 GYLAFST
+646 SYLAFST
-653 KKGVI
+653 KKGII
-658 KKTALEQFEKVRS
+658 KKTAIEQFEKVRS
-671 SGIIAITLDKGDE
+671 TGIIAITLDKGDE
-684 LAQVIPT
+684 LAQVIQT
-691 SGEDDIVL
+691 SGEDDLVM

-706 CRFHEKEARP
+706 CSFHEREARA
-716 MGRSAGGVIGIRIA
+716 MGRTAGGVIGIRLA
-730 RQGDLVVAAAVVEPG
+730 RQGDLVVAMAVAETG

-755 FGKRVP
+755 HGKRVP
-761 VGAFSRKHRGTQG
+761 VGAFARKHRGTQG

-810 VRTKLETIA
+810 VRTKLESIA
-819 TRNDGSSQG
+819 TRKDGSAQG

-850 AKRDADGEN
+850 AKRNGTGDNEDEADE
-859 EGAPDGEASPPRT
+859 APEVPKVVKAPRPT
-872 KAAKAA
+872 AKGG
-878 ATKTPAKGKAK
+878 TTSKGKAVAKGK
-889 PAAKVKANSA
+889 PAAKSKPVA
-899 KASATTKTTK
+899 KG
-909 ATKANKANK
+909 
-918 TVKTKPTKRR
+918 KPAQKKRTGR

>member
-899 KASATTKTTK
+899 KASATTKTSK
-909 ATKANKANK
+909 ATNA
-918 TVKTKPTKRR
+918 TKRR

>member
-1 MAKGPA
+1 M
-7 GKGPVD
+7 
-13 NGADGISPGGVSV
+13 
-26 TSVKSIRIEDEM
+26 
-38 RTSYLDYAMSV
+38 
-49 IVARA
+49 
-54 LPDVR
+54 R

-154 MLADIDHE
+154 MLADIDHD

-188 VNGSAGIAVGM
+188 VNGSSGIAVGM

-228 LSAIVLAPDFP
+228 LSALVLAPDFP

-246 YDHIKNPLT
+246 YDNVKNPLT
-255 GKTERVDAIRQ
+255 GKSERVDAIRQ

-384 LQHHIEHRRVIVRRR
+384 LQHHIEHRRIIVRRR

-438 VAREQLMTKFKLSEL
+438 VAREQLMAKFKLSEL

-504 EYAKMKEKFGDT
+504 EYAKMKEKFGDK

-540 VITVSGRG
+540 VITISGRG

-631 EVPVATVILQNFNAG
+631 EVPVATVILQNFSAG

-810 VRTKLETIA
+810 VRTKLESIA

-828 VRVMTLREGDKVAG
+828 VRVMSLREGDKVAG

-859 EGAPDGEASPPRT
+859 EEAPEGEASPPRAKVAKVT
-872 KAAKAA
+872 AKAA
-878 ATKTPAKGKAK
+878 PKTVSKGKAK
-889 PAAKVKANSA
+889 PAAKVKAKTA
-899 KASATTKTTK
+899 KATT
-909 ATKANKANK
+909 
-918 TVKTKPTKRR
+918 TKPTKRR

>member
-1 MAKGPA
+1 
-7 GKGPVD
+7 
-13 NGADGISPGGVSV
+13 
-26 TSVKSIRIEDEM
+26 M

-266 MYAHGRGRVVVEGKT
+266 MYAHGRGRVIVEGKT

-716 MGRSAGGVIGIRIA
+716 MGRSA
-730 RQGDLVVAAAVVEPG
+730 
-745 ADLLVLTETG
+745 
-755 FGKRVP
+755 
-761 VGAFSRKHRGTQG
+761 
-774 VRLIPL
+774 
-780 EGRKTGPV
+780 
-788 VAVRQVSEA
+788 
-797 DEEVIL
+797 
-803 ISAEGQV
+803 
-810 VRTKLETIA
+810 
-819 TRNDGSSQG
+819 
-828 VRVMTLREGDKVAG
+828 
-842 IAAFRTGL
+842 
-850 AKRDADGEN
+850 
-859 EGAPDGEASPPRT
+859 
-872 KAAKAA
+872 
-878 ATKTPAKGKAK
+878 
-889 PAAKVKANSA
+889 
-899 KASATTKTTK
+899 
-909 ATKANKANK
+909 
-918 TVKTKPTKRR
+918 

>member
-1 MAKGPA
+1 MSDEAR
-7 GKGPVD
+7 
-13 NGADGISPGGVSV
+13 VSV
-26 TSVKSIRIEDEM
+26 RSIRIEDEM

-76 GLSGGSAYRKCAAIV
+76 GLSGGSAYRTCAAIV

-154 MLADIDHE
+154 MLADIDHD

-228 LSAIVLAPDFP
+228 LSALVLAPDFP

-246 YDHIKNPLT
+246 YDNIKNPLT
-255 GKTERVDAIRQ
+255 GKSERVDAIRQ

-384 LQHHIEHRRVIVRRR
+384 LQHHIEHRRIIVRRR

-438 VAREQLMTKFKLSEL
+438 VAREQLMAKFKLSEL

-504 EYAKMKEKFGDT
+504 EYAKMKEKFGDK

-540 VITVSGRG
+540 VITISGRG

-631 EVPVATVILQNFNAG
+631 EVPVATVILQNFSAG

-810 VRTKLETIA
+810 VRTKLESIA

-828 VRVMTLREGDKVAG
+828 VRVMSLR
-842 IAAFRTGL
+842 
-850 AKRDADGEN
+850 
-859 EGAPDGEASPPRT
+859 
-872 KAAKAA
+872 
-878 ATKTPAKGKAK
+878 
-889 PAAKVKANSA
+889 
-899 KASATTKTTK
+899 
-909 ATKANKANK
+909 
-918 TVKTKPTKRR
+918 

>member
-1 MAKGPA
+1 MAKGPT
-7 GKGPVD
+7 GRGPVD

-154 MLADIDHE
+154 MLADIDHD

-228 LSAIVLAPDFP
+228 LSALVLAPDFP

-246 YDHIKNPLT
+246 YDNIKNPLT

-438 VAREQLMTKFKLSEL
+438 VAREQLMGKFKLSEL

-504 EYAKMKEKFGDT
+504 EYAKMKEKFGDK

-540 VITVSGRG
+540 VITISGRG

-631 EVPVATVILQNFNAG
+631 EVPVATVILQNFSAG

-716 MGRSAGGVIGIRIA
+716 MGRSAGGVIGIRLA

-761 VGAFSRKHRGTQG
+761 VAAFSRKHRGTQG

-810 VRTKLETIA
+810 VRTKLESIA

-850 AKRDADGEN
+850 AKRDSDGEN
-859 EGAPDGEASPPRT
+859 EEAPEGEASPPRA
-872 KAAKAA
+872 KAAKVAAAKVAAKAA
-878 ATKTPAKGKAK
+878 PKIAPKGKVK
-889 PAAKVKANSA
+889 PAVKVKAKTA
-899 KASATTKTTK
+899 KKTT
-909 ATKANKANK
+909 
-918 TVKTKPTKRR
+918 TKPTKRR

>member
-1 MAKGPA
+1 MAKGPT

-154 MLADIDHE
+154 MLADIDHD

-228 LSAIVLAPDFP
+228 LSALVLAPDFP

-246 YDHIKNPLT
+246 YDNIKNPLT
-255 GKTERVDAIRQ
+255 GKSERVDAIRQ

-384 LQHHIEHRRVIVRRR
+384 LQHHIEHRRIIVRRR

-438 VAREQLMTKFKLSEL
+438 VAREQLMAKFKLSEL

-504 EYAKMKEKFGDT
+504 EYAKMKEKFGDK

-540 VITVSGRG
+540 VITISGRG

-631 EVPVATVILQNFNAG
+631 EVPVATVILQNFSAG

-810 VRTKLETIA
+810 VRTKLESIA

-828 VRVMTLREGDKVAG
+828 VRVMSLREGDKVAG

-859 EGAPDGEASPPRT
+859 EEAPEGEASPPRAKVAKVT
-872 KAAKAA
+872 AKAA
-878 ATKTPAKGKAK
+878 PKTVSKGKAK
-889 PAAKVKANSA
+889 PAAKVKA
-899 KASATTKTTK
+899 KTTKTT
-909 ATKANKANK
+909 T
-918 TVKTKPTKRR
+918 TKPTKRR

>member
-1 MAKGPA
+1 MAKGPT

-154 MLADIDHE
+154 MLADIDHD

-228 LSAIVLAPDFP
+228 LSALVLAPDFP

-246 YDHIKNPLT
+246 YDNIKNPLT
-255 GKTERVDAIRQ
+255 GKSERVDAIRQ

-384 LQHHIEHRRVIVRRR
+384 LQHHIEHRRIIVRRR

-438 VAREQLMTKFKLSEL
+438 VAREQLMAKFKLSEL

-478 LEVLALIKE
+478 LEVLELIKE

-504 EYAKMKEKFGDT
+504 EYAKMKEKFGDK

-540 VITVSGRG
+540 VITISGRG

-631 EVPVATVILQNFNAG
+631 EVPVATVILQNFSAG

-810 VRTKLETIA
+810 VRTKLESIA

-828 VRVMTLREGDKVAG
+828 VRVMSLREGDKVAG

-859 EGAPDGEASPPRT
+859 EEAPEGEASPPRAKVAKVT
-872 KAAKAA
+872 AKAA
-878 ATKTPAKGKAK
+878 PKTVSKGKAK
-889 PAAKVKANSA
+889 PAAKVKA
-899 KASATTKTTK
+899 KTTKTT
-909 ATKANKANK
+909 T
-918 TVKTKPTKRR
+918 TKPTKRR